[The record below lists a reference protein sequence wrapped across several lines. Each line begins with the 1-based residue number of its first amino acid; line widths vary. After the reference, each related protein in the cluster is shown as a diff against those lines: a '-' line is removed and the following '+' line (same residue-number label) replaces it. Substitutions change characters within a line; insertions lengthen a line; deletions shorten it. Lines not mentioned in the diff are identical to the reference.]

1 LDGVRKLQTSFIEGS
16 MKKYKIR
23 FLSEN
28 HGEENVTA
36 EFEVTVHQYMKF
48 LGQVKKLKGMR

>member
-1 LDGVRKLQTSFIEGS
+1 

-28 HGEENVTA
+28 DGEENTTA
-36 EFEVTVHQYMKF
+36 EFMVTVHQYMRI
-48 LGQVKKLKGMR
+48 LGQVKKLKGVR